1 MREFIQKDNQ
11 EIELRL
17 QEIEI
22 EKENIKKIYDYYFES
37 EEKFTSDKIMNILV
51 ILSRRNH
58 QLMEQINLEKR
69 NFLNTYRII
78 NHKYI
83 SALNEWLAGNPEV
96 YPLLVCEERFSL
108 FENQVSELIKEKEA
122 NDLLLCEINNL
133 LDEEKTLLRQKKANE
148 KRQKKRLLFKSK
160 NAKIE

>member
-22 EKENIKKIYDYYFES
+22 EKENIKKIYYYYFES
-37 EEKFTSDKIMNILV
+37 EEKFTSDKIMNTLV

-58 QLMEQINLEKR
+58 QLMERINLEKR
-69 NFLNTYRII
+69 NFLNTCRII

-133 LDEEKTLLRQKKANE
+133 LDEEKALLRQKKANE
-148 KRQKKRLLFKSK
+148 KRQKKRLLFKPK

>member
-37 EEKFTSDKIMNILV
+37 EEKFTSDKIMNTLV

-58 QLMEQINLEKR
+58 QLMERINLEKR
-69 NFLNTYRII
+69 NFLNTCRII

-133 LDEEKTLLRQKKANE
+133 LDEEKALLRQKKANE
-148 KRQKKRLLFKSK
+148 KRQKKRLLFKPK

>member
-1 MREFIQKDNQ
+1 MKQIIQKNEQ

-22 EKENIKKIYDYYFES
+22 EKENIRKIYDYYFEA
-37 EEKFTSDKIMNILV
+37 EEKFTPDKIMNLIV

-58 QLMEQINLEKR
+58 QLMEKINLEKR
-69 NFLNTYRII
+69 NFLNTCRII

-148 KRQKKRLLFKSK
+148 KRQKKRLLFKPK
-160 NAKIE
+160 NDKME

>member
-37 EEKFTSDKIMNILV
+37 EEKFTSDKIMNTLV

-58 QLMEQINLEKR
+58 QLMERINLEKR
-69 NFLNTYRII
+69 NFLNTCRII

-96 YPLLVCEERFSL
+96 YPLLICEERFSL

-133 LDEEKTLLRQKKANE
+133 LEEEKALLRQKKANE
-148 KRQKKRLLFKSK
+148 QLQKKRLLFKPK

>member
-1 MREFIQKDNQ
+1 MKQIIQKNEQ

-22 EKENIKKIYDYYFES
+22 EKENIRKIYDYYFDA
-37 EEKFTSDKIMNILV
+37 EEKFTPDKIMNLIV

-69 NFLNTYRII
+69 NFLNTYHII

-83 SALNEWLAGNPEV
+83 STLNEWINGNKASYDILINEPNFSFFESIV
-96 YPLLVCEERFSL
+96 AELL
-108 FENQVSELIKEKEA
+108 NEKEA
-122 NDLLLCEINNL
+122 NKFLLSEVNKIIE
-133 LDEEKTLLRQKKANE
+133 EEKILLSQKRANE
-148 KRQKKRLLFKSK
+148 KRKKKRLLFKQK
-160 NAKIE
+160 NAKME

>member
-37 EEKFTSDKIMNILV
+37 EEKFTSDKIMNTLV

-58 QLMEQINLEKR
+58 QLMERINLEKR
-69 NFLNTYRII
+69 NFLNTCRII

-96 YPLLVCEERFSL
+96 YPLLICEERFSL

-133 LDEEKTLLRQKKANE
+133 LDEEKALLRQKKANE
-148 KRQKKRLLFKSK
+148 KRQKKRLLFKPK

>member
-37 EEKFTSDKIMNILV
+37 EEKFTSDKIMNTLV

-69 NFLNTYRII
+69 NFLNTCRII

-96 YPLLVCEERFSL
+96 YPLLICEERFSL

-133 LDEEKTLLRQKKANE
+133 LDEEKALLSQKKANE
-148 KRQKKRLLFKSK
+148 KLQKKRLLFKPK

>member
-37 EEKFTSDKIMNILV
+37 EEKFTSDKIMNTLV

-58 QLMEQINLEKR
+58 QLMERINLEKR
-69 NFLNTYRII
+69 NFLNTCRII

-148 KRQKKRLLFKSK
+148 KRQKKRLLFKPK